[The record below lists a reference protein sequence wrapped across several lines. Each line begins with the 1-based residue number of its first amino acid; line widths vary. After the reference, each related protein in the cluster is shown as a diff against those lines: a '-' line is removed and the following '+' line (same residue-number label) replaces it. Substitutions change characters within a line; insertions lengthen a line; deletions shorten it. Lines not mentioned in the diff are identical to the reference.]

1 VGELKEQEKMMRRLR
16 FCCEGVD
23 TINLVP
29 ETKEK
34 IKTEPWSKTNDAT
47 VIPPKRKCVKNTVCN
62 CFVQCICAKCFNTN
76 NTLSPPTTITAG
88 NQFDRCSNFF
98 CLTFLLSVKI

>member
-1 VGELKEQEKMMRRLR
+1 MMRRLR

-23 TINLVP
+23 IISLVP
-29 ETKEK
+29 ETKGK

-76 NTLSPPTTITAG
+76 NTLSPPRPITAG
-88 NQFDRCSNFF
+88 NYRNK
-98 CLTFLLSVKI
+98 TKSVK